1 VKTRALF
8 LALAVASFSTAACN
22 AEKGADKGATA
33 ASTTTVAPVK
43 PPANGDWSTVTS
55 ETTAGG
61 FLMGNPNAKVKIVE
75 FGSMTCPHC
84 REFDEEGVKP
94 LIDNY
99 VKSGKV
105 SYEFRNFVRDP
116 FDVAASL
123 VARCG
128 GATSFFGMTRGLY
141 KDQPQWVGKIQAADQ
156 AAMQQIQNL
165 PPNQQFGEIA
175 KLAGLQDWAAVR
187 GLPADKSAACLAD
200 QTQVDRLVQMQNDAV
215 SSYNIPG
222 TPGFLLNGTLQNF
235 DGSATVWTQLEKN
248 IKAALGG

>member
-1 VKTRALF
+1 VKTRTLF
-8 LALAVASFSTAACN
+8 IALAAASFMTSGCN
-22 AEKGADKGATA
+22 AEKAGNKGTA
-33 ASTTTVAPVK
+33 ASGPVK
-43 PPANGDWSTVTS
+43 PVDPPKNGDWTTIVS
-55 ETTAGG
+55 ETGEGG

-84 REFDEEGVKP
+84 AEFDEQGVKP

-128 GATSFFGMTRGLY
+128 GTTSFFGLTRGLY
-141 KDQPQWVGKIQAADQ
+141 ADQRDWVAKIQAADP
-156 AAMQQIQNL
+156 AAMQQIQSL

-175 KLAGLQDWAAVR
+175 KIAGFQDWAAMR
-187 GLPADKSAACLAD
+187 GLPPAKTAACLAD
-200 QTQVDRLVQMQNDAV
+200 QSQVDRLVQMQNDAV
-215 SSYNIPG
+215 SAYDIPG
-222 TPGFLLNGTLQNF
+222 TPGFLLNGEVVTMEP
-235 DGSATVWTQLEKN
+235 GSTVWSQLEAK
-248 IKAALGG
+248 IKGALGG